1 MGVAGRACQTA
12 AVQHV
17 PATVPVE
24 QWAFNRAP
32 LYPPPPP
39 PTHTPFAWVYF
50 RSRRGPHRH
59 FRRRGTMSVAWERAA
74 WPERKVGAGES
85 SNEKITTIV
94 I

>member
-39 PTHTPFAWVYF
+39 THPSPGFIFGVGEDHIAT
-50 RSRRGPHRH
+50 
-59 FRRRGTMSVAWERAA
+59 SVAGAPCPLHGRELRGRRERWVQERAA
-74 WPERKVGAGES
+74 TRKLQR
-85 SNEKITTIV
+85 
-94 I
+94 

>member
-39 PTHTPFAWVYF
+39 HTHPSPGFIFGVGEDHIAT
-50 RSRRGPHRH
+50 
-59 FRRRGTMSVAWERAA
+59 SVAGAPCPLHGRELRGRRERWVQERAA
-74 WPERKVGAGES
+74 TRKLQR
-85 SNEKITTIV
+85 
-94 I
+94 